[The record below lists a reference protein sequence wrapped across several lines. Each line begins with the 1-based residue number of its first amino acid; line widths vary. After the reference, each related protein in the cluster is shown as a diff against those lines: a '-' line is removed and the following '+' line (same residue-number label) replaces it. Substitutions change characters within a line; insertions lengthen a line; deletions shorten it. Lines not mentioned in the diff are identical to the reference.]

1 MAELV
6 DALDLGS
13 SVSDVQVRVL
23 SGARNQSQLLIPSDW
38 DFCFLVL
45 EIPELLLSF
54 LSVILFR
61 KLEDN

>member
-23 SGARNQSQLLIPSDW
+23 SGAPR
-38 DFCFLVL
+38 
-45 EIPELLLSF
+45 EILTA
-54 LSVILFR
+54 
-61 KLEDN
+61 

>member
-23 SGARNQSQLLIPSDW
+23 SGAQNQSQLLIPSDW

-45 EIPELLLSF
+45 EIAELLLSF

>member
-23 SGARNQSQLLIPSDW
+23 SGARNQSELLIPSDW

-45 EIPELLLSF
+45 EIPELLLGF